1 MLLIDMM
8 APCWPFPG
16 PQQQLRAFASAFG
29 HHHQRIPGP
38 YLDARGC
45 PLPPLP
51 CAAEWRL
58 AAAANLNAKSQAEQW
73 ALHAAAA
80 VAAEL
85 PRRFPNQHTAPG
97 KTNDILLLHIKHIQL
112 FITYKN
118 SVCSSNRN

>member
-1 MLLIDMM
+1 MM
-8 APCWPFPG
+8 TPCWPFPG

-29 HHHQRIPGP
+29 HQQLHQRPP
-38 YLDARGC
+38 FLDPRGC

-58 AAAANLNAKSQAEQW
+58 AAKSQAEQW

-85 PRRFPNQHTAPG
+85 PRRFPTQHSQG
-97 KTNDILLLHIKHIQL
+97 LNKYL
-112 FITYKN
+112 FFSFVTFCK
-118 SVCSSNRN
+118 

>member
-1 MLLIDMM
+1 MLDMM
-8 APCWPFPG
+8 TPCWPFPG

-29 HHHQRIPGP
+29 HHNQRMPFMDP
-38 YLDARGC
+38 RGC

-58 AAAANLNAKSQAEQW
+58 AAKSQAEQW

-85 PRRFPNQHTAPG
+85 PRRFPGHPSPG
-97 KTNDILLLHIKHIQL
+97 LNNKLNLLKFSIRFQ
-112 FITYKN
+112 
-118 SVCSSNRN
+118 

>member
-1 MLLIDMM
+1 MTS
-8 APCWPFPG
+8 CWPFPG

-29 HHHQRIPGP
+29 HHNQRPFV
-38 YLDARGC
+38 DARGC

-58 AAAANLNAKSQAEQW
+58 AAKSQAEQW

-85 PRRFPNQHTAPG
+85 PRRFPGHPSAG
-97 KTNDILLLHIKHIQL
+97 M
-112 FITYKN
+112 
-118 SVCSSNRN
+118 